1 MAPLVDIT
9 PEIHASDILAV
20 DCLLVG
26 EEFVVS
32 FQYIRQIIAVFS
44 KKEIIEDLRLFESG
58 LCKEFPDSQKTLIRG
73 ILLSALVGKS
83 DAVTVKMLERSQKDK
98 FVYVFKIQIDR
109 RIVESGLDTFFS
121 PISSIS
127 SRAAS
132 IKRMVFC
139 FFCNS
144 LFVSIYSPV
153 KFC

>member
-32 FQYIRQIIAVFS
+32 FQYIRQIITMFS

-73 ILLSALVGKS
+73 ILLPALVGKS

-109 RIVESGLDTFFS
+109 RIVESGLLRDLPDGYFFQS
-121 PISSIS
+121 DLID
-127 SRAAS
+127 
-132 IKRMVFC
+132 
-139 FFCNS
+139 
-144 LFVSIYSPV
+144 
-153 KFC
+153 

>member
-58 LCKEFPDSQKTLIRG
+58 LCKEFPDSQKTPIRG
-73 ILLSALVGKS
+73 ILLPALVGKS
-83 DAVTVKMLERSQKDK
+83 DAVTVKCLREA
-98 FVYVFKIQIDR
+98 R
-109 RIVESGLDTFFS
+109 RI
-121 PISSIS
+121 SSS
-127 SRAAS
+127 
-132 IKRMVFC
+132 M
-139 FFCNS
+139 S
-144 LFVSIYSPV
+144 LKYR
-153 KFC
+153 